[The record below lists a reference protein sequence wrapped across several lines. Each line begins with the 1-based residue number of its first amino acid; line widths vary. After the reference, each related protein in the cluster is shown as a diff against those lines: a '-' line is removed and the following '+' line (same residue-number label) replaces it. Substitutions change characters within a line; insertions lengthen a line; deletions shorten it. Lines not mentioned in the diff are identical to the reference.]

1 MGSKGS
7 TYRDKKSGPICFLR
21 LYTDSSKRKP
31 MSYVM
36 SPTSDHSCNPEM
48 ERQMNHIIYIYI
60 WYIYINWSK
69 VATEH
74 APKTSHKRYYSR
86 DMSEIRQKKTLPNS
100 CNFMSNIFVE
110 KPEASSCF
118 PSFCLIKWFSPNS
131 VKLCYPTSI
140 FWSKMSVW
148 KRTEVSLPNSY
159 LFLINDFCQSGLT
172 MLDASLPN
180 CSFFLAY
187 CNISLKMVP
196 ASLPTFLR
204 FEKKYVS

>member
-1 MGSKGS
+1 MQSRNGTSNE
-7 TYRDKKSGPICFLR
+7 
-21 LYTDSSKRKP
+21 
-31 MSYVM
+31 SY
-36 SPTSDHSCNPEM
+36 N
-48 ERQMNHIIYIYI
+48 IYI
-60 WYIYINWSK
+60 WYIYITGLRLQQNML
-69 VATEH
+69 
-74 APKTSHKRYYSR
+74 PKPLTKGITVGICLKSVK
-86 DMSEIRQKKTLPNS
+86 KKTLPNS